1 MPTAP
6 NIENYYI
13 GKGKVSFK
21 KTGESEYR
29 DLGNVT
35 TFELTPN
42 LTTLPHFSSREG
54 VKTKDRTVV
63 TEKSLTV
70 RLVTDEWDVENLR
83 LALLGGETEVDSN
96 GRTTFEIFKSNA
108 VSGALR
114 FEGTNEVGPRYQY
127 DLNKV
132 DFVPQNAVNPLSEE
146 WGTLELQ
153 GEAAKEAG
161 SFGTVTLLGEE
172 ASST

>member
-1 MPTAP
+1 MNGTWKICGSRPLAAKREWGPTAAP
-6 NIENYYI
+6 
-13 GKGKVSFK
+13 
-21 KTGESEYR
+21 
-29 DLGNVT
+29 
-35 TFELTPN
+35 
-42 LTTLPHFSSREG
+42 
-54 VKTKDRTVV
+54 
-63 TEKSLTV
+63 
-70 RLVTDEWDVENLR
+70 
-83 LALLGGETEVDSN
+83 
-96 GRTTFEIFKSNA
+96 TFEIFKSNA

-153 GEAAKEAG
+153 GEAAKDAG

>member
-13 GKGKVSFK
+13 GKGKICFK
-21 KTGESEYR
+21 KTGEPECR

-83 LALLGGETEVDSN
+83 LPPFGGEKGVGSN
-96 GRTTFEIFKSNA
+96 RRTH
-108 VSGALR
+108 V
-114 FEGTNEVGPRYQY
+114 
-127 DLNKV
+127 
-132 DFVPQNAVNPLSEE
+132 
-146 WGTLELQ
+146 
-153 GEAAKEAG
+153 
-161 SFGTVTLLGEE
+161 
-172 ASST
+172 